1 MPSGSLGGWKERAH
15 TMLRMTTA
23 FAVKNRRVKVRR
35 KVKGCVST
43 CIQPSIL
50 R

>member
-1 MPSGSLGGWKERAH
+1 MEGESAYYVKSDN
-15 TMLRMTTA
+15 T

-35 KVKGCVST
+35 RVKGCVST

-50 R
+50 H